1 MTTSSRNGY
10 APEGVIDLPLSFDK
24 QRSRLDEYLLESGQK
39 LSAMT
44 DLVNRGEEVDRDLH
58 SWMLAQVDFVVEIV
72 SNESLELGDEMRSH
86 LLQFLLAVANLNEEI
101 RHHASLR
108 R

>member
-10 APEGVIDLPLSFDK
+10 APEGVIDLSSSFDK
-24 QRSRLDEYLLESGQK
+24 QRPRLDEYLLESGQK
-39 LSAMT
+39 LSAIT
-44 DLVNRGEEVDRDLH
+44 DLVNRGEEVGRELH

>member
-10 APEGVIDLPLSFDK
+10 APEGVIDLPSSFDK
-24 QRSRLDEYLLESGQK
+24 QRPRLDKYLLESGQK